1 MLLRLEA
8 TNYRS
13 FRDRCEL
20 SLIADEGDRFPA
32 RTLLRHDE
40 RGRKSPFL
48 AVPAVAL
55 YGPNAGGKTNVLKAL
70 DYMHD
75 AVVLSH
81 AAWAPGS
88 GTQCAPFKFAAVPR
102 PSSFVIDIVVE
113 GVRHAY
119 SFVTDGDV
127 FLEEKLSFFPVGRER
142 LLFSR
147 TSSTDG
153 DGKAI
158 TTVKAGD
165 ALSLDARG
173 LRSLEK
179 RTRGNSLF
187 LSAAA
192 QDDQP
197 ECLAVQKWFRTKLQI
212 IADGDMIA
220 HMGTAA
226 TTRFIQTEVEK
237 TSKVIDLMRR
247 AEPRLRS
254 IEVREKDAGKLE
266 FISSLIADGRREAMV
281 NAFALNQEVLFGFSD
296 DSGKEISLLLFE
308 QSRGT
313 QHLFGLASTLLLT
326 LEKGYC
332 LVLDELEASIH
343 PHLARFVVDLFK
355 NADTNPNGAQLIFST
370 HDTNLLDPTLLHR
383 DQVWFVEKD
392 DAGASHLYPLT
403 DFDPVKGENIER
415 GYLRGR
421 FGAIPALGLPES
433 WLS

>member
-1 MLLRLEA
+1 MLLRFEA

-13 FRDRCEL
+13 FRDSCEL
-20 SLIADEGDRFPA
+20 SLIADEGDRFPT

-40 RGRKSPFL
+40 KGRKSPFF

-55 YGPNAGGKTNVLKAL
+55 YGPNAGGKTNVLMAL
-70 DYMHD
+70 DYMRD
-75 AVVLSH
+75 AVVSSH
-81 AAWAPGS
+81 ASWAPES
-88 GTQCAPFKFAAVPR
+88 GTRCVPFKFAAEPR
-102 PSSFVIDIVVE
+102 PSSFAIDIVVE
-113 GVRHAY
+113 GVRYAY

-142 LLFSR
+142 QLFSR
-147 TSSTDG
+147 ISSIDE
-153 DGKAI
+153 DGKAL
-158 TTVKAGD
+158 TSVKAGD
-165 ALSLDARG
+165 ALSLDVRG
-173 LRSLEK
+173 LRSLER

-187 LSAAA
+187 LALAA

-197 ECLAVQKWFRTKLQI
+197 ECLAVQRWFRTALGI
-212 IADGDMIA
+212 IADGDLIA
-220 HMGTAA
+220 SMGVKATAN
-226 TTRFIQTEVEK
+226 FIQKEPEK
-237 TSKVIDLMRR
+237 TAKVIDLMRR
-247 AEPRLRS
+247 AEPKLRS
-254 IEVREKDAGKLE
+254 IEIRERDAGRMGL
-266 FISSLIADGRREAMV
+266 ISALIADANREEMV
-281 NAFALNQEVLFGFSD
+281 RAFGLNQEVLFGFSD
-296 DSGKEISLLLFE
+296 DVGNEIKLPLFE

-313 QHLFGLASTLLLT
+313 KHLFGLASTLLVT
-326 LEKGYC
+326 LERGSC
-332 LVLDELEASIH
+332 LVVDELEASIH
-343 PHLARFVVDLFK
+343 PHLAHFVVDLFK

-403 DFDPVKGENIER
+403 DFDPVEGENIER

>member
-1 MLLRLEA
+1 MLLRFEA

-40 RGRKSPFL
+40 KGRKAPVL
-48 AVPAVAL
+48 AVPAAAL

-70 DYMHD
+70 ECMHD

-81 AAWAPGS
+81 ASWAPES
-88 GTQCAPFKFAAVPR
+88 GTRCEPFKFAAEHR
-102 PSSFVIDIVVE
+102 PSSFAIDIVVE

-127 FLEEKLSFFPVGRER
+127 FLEERLSFFPVGRER
-142 LLFSR
+142 LLFLR
-147 TSSTDG
+147 TSMADG
-153 DGKAI
+153 DGKTV
-158 TTVKAGD
+158 TTVKAGE
-165 ALSLDARG
+165 ALSLDVRG

-220 HMGTAA
+220 YMGTAA
-226 TTRFIQTEVEK
+226 TTRFIQMEPEK
-237 TSKVIDLMRR
+237 TAKIIDLMRR
-247 AEPRLRS
+247 AEPRLRG
-254 IEVREKDAGKLE
+254 IEVRERDAGKLE
-266 FISSLIADGRREAMV
+266 LISSLIADGRREAMV
-281 NAFALNQEVLFGFSD
+281 NAFALNQEVLFGFGD
-296 DSGKEISLLLFE
+296 DAGNEISLSLLE

-313 QHLFGLASTLLLT
+313 KHLFGLASTLLVA
-326 LEKGYC
+326 LERGSC

-343 PHLARFVVDLFK
+343 PHLAHFVVDLFK

-403 DFDPVKGENIER
+403 DFDPVEGENIER